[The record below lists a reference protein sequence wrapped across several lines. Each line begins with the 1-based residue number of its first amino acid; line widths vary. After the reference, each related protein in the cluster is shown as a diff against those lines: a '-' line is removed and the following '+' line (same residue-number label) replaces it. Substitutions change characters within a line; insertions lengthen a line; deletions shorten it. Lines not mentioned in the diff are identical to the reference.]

1 MSPDIKLIKTL
12 RERTGAGVMDCRNA
26 LAESKD
32 NIDQA
37 EEILK
42 AKGAAKALKRSD
54 KETREGIIATYI
66 HNGSQIGALVELNC
80 ETDFVARTSEFQEL
94 GHDLAMQV
102 AAMNPEYLSSDEIGT
117 DETRDP
123 VEVCLMQQL
132 FIKDSSIVIQDL
144 IRDAITRTGEN
155 IKVRRFARFALGD

>member
-1 MSPDIKLIKTL
+1 
-12 RERTGAGVMDCRNA
+12 
-26 LAESKD
+26 
-32 NIDQA
+32 
-37 EEILK
+37 
-42 AKGAAKALKRSD
+42 
-54 KETREGIIATYI
+54 
-66 HNGSQIGALVELNC
+66 
-80 ETDFVARTSEFQEL
+80 
-94 GHDLAMQV
+94 MQV